1 MRHSFN
7 SQLSLRLLSEVAL
20 FALATPALAQAADEV
35 AEGNEIVVTAT
46 KRSATIQDVPFSIAA
61 VTAADLQKTG
71 STNIEDISRSVA
83 GLTVQNLG
91 PGQSQVSVR
100 GVSAGQ
106 IVRDQPGVK
115 EQVGVYLDESVISLS
130 LFTPDFDLFDLNR
143 VETLR
148 GPQGTLF
155 GSGSVGGTVRYIT
168 NQPKLGASEGAVE
181 AGLSTFEG
189 GSMGYGA
196 KGMINAPL
204 GDNAAIRLVAYGE
217 KFGGFIDA
225 IGPAGGEN
233 INDGDRFGGRISILF
248 EPSDSIS
255 ITPRFIYQEVK
266 ANGFNRAERYNLYY
280 NPLININQVMP
291 ENTQYL
297 KLREQFRDKSTL
309 ADLTMNFGVSDAI
322 ELTSVT
328 SYINRDILVSR
339 DASALTGSVYV
350 SFGGA
355 AAAAAG
361 GAALPSNLRDTTKLE
376 QWTQELRLSSTGN
389 SPLQWVIGGFYS
401 KVDRTYAQRL
411 PTPGSD
417 PFGQIF
423 LNAAAGGLPIA
434 ATRNGFPADS
444 PYNADIPYDIEQ
456 FALFG
461 EASYD
466 FGQFKLT
473 AGGRYYDFNETR
485 DFISGG
491 IFANGDTFRGDKT
504 SSNGFTPRFILSY
517 EANDDLSFNLQASKG
532 FRLGGV
538 NDPLNIPL
546 CSGGAT
552 GPDART
558 YGGRPNYKD
567 ETLWNY
573 EAGVKASSN
582 GITFNAAVFYNDIRN
597 LQVTADAGSCSSRV
611 VFNVPKAH
619 SSGVEVEI
627 GIKPSPGFEFSI
639 NGSLT
644 DSKFDSSVVDA
655 GGAVIAGMR
664 DGNRLPTVPKF
675 QIAALASYTTEVGD
689 GVDLSFNTSFQHV
702 GNRYTQ
708 PGDQEPGTGSFTNS
722 LFYNPVNGAF
732 GSGSFNFGSYLL
744 PSYNLVNLSTGL
756 EWDNGLSINLY
767 VNNLFNETPLLS
779 LDRERGGRARLAYN
793 VGSPRKYGVSVRKS
807 F

>member
-1 MRHSFN
+1 MQKKFET
-7 SQLSLRLLSEVAL
+7 QLAYRLLAGAAMLAL
-20 FALATPALAQAADEV
+20 TVPAYAQDAEEATD
-35 AEGNEIVVTAT
+35 GNEIVVTAT
-46 KRSATIQDVPFSIAA
+46 KRNETIQDVPFSIAA
-61 VTAADLQKTG
+61 VTAADIQKTG
-71 STNIEDISRSVA
+71 AGNIEDIARNVA

-115 EQVGVYLDESVISLS
+115 EQVGVYLDESVVSLS

-168 NQPKLGASEGAVE
+168 NQPKLGVTEGKVE
-181 AGLSTFEG
+181 AGINTFEG
-189 GSMGYGA
+189 GSLGYGA
-196 KGMINAPL
+196 KGAINVPM
-204 GDNAAIRLVAYGE
+204 GEKAALRIVAYGE

-225 IGPAGGEN
+225 IGPAGGEDV
-233 INDGDRFGGRISILF
+233 NDGRRYGGRVSLLL
-248 EPSDSIS
+248 EPTEGIR
-255 ITPRFIYQEVK
+255 ITPRVIYQDVQ

-280 NPLININQVMP
+280 NPLININQVLP

-297 KLREQFRDKSTL
+297 KLREQFRDKTTL
-309 ADLTMNFGVSDAI
+309 ADLNVGIDLGETI
-322 ELTSVT
+322 QLTSVT

-350 SFGGA
+350 SFAGA

-361 GAALPSNLRDTTKLE
+361 GAALPSNLLDTTKLK
-376 QWTQELRLSSTGN
+376 QWTQELRLASTGEG
-389 SPLQWVIGGFYS
+389 PLQWVLGGFYS
-401 KVDRTYAQRL
+401 HVDRTYAQRL

-417 PFGQIF
+417 AFGQIF
-423 LNAAAGGLPIA
+423 LNAAAGGLPIS
-434 ATRNGFPADS
+434 ATYNGFPANS
-444 PYNADIPYDIEQ
+444 PYNADIPYEIEQ
-456 FALFG
+456 YAIFG
-461 EASYD
+461 EASYE

-473 AGGRYYDFNETR
+473 AGGRYYDFSETR

-504 SSNGFTPRFILSY
+504 SSNGFTPRVILSY
-517 EANDDLSFNLQASKG
+517 KANDDLSFNVQASKG

-573 EAGVKASSN
+573 EAGVKASTN
-582 GITFNAAVFYNDIRN
+582 GITVNAAVFYNDIRN

-619 SSGVEVEI
+619 SAGVEVEI
-627 GIKPSPGFEFSI
+627 GIKPTPGFEFSL
-639 NGSLT
+639 NGSVT

-675 QIAALASYTTEVGD
+675 QIAANASYVTEVSD
-689 GVDLSFNTSFQHV
+689 GLDWSFNASFQHV

-722 LFYNPVNGAF
+722 LFFNPATSAF
-732 GSGSFNFGSYLL
+732 GSGNYNFGSYLL

-756 EWDNGLSINLY
+756 EWDSGLSMSLY

-779 LDRERGGRARLAYN
+779 LDRERGGRARIGYN
-793 VGSPRKYGVSVRKS
+793 VGSPRKYGFTVRQT

>member
-1 MRHSFN
+1 MQKKFETPLAR
-7 SQLSLRLLSEVAL
+7 RLLVGAAML
-20 FALATPALAQAADEV
+20 ALAAPAYAQTADE
-35 AEGNEIVVTAT
+35 ATDGNEIVVTAT
-46 KRSATIQDVPFSIAA
+46 KRNETIQNVPFSIAA
-61 VTAADLQKTG
+61 VTAADIQKTG
-71 STNIEDISRSVA
+71 ATNIEDIARNVA

-168 NQPKLGASEGAVE
+168 NQPKLGVTEGTVE
-181 AGLSTFEG
+181 AGINTFEG
-189 GSMGYGA
+189 GSLGYGA
-196 KGMINAPL
+196 KGAANVPL
-204 GDNAAIRLVAYGE
+204 GEKAALRLVAYGE

-225 IGPAGGEN
+225 IGPAGGKDV
-233 INDGDRFGGRISILF
+233 NDGRRYGGRASLLLQPADGIK
-248 EPSDSIS
+248 
-255 ITPRFIYQEVK
+255 ITPRVIYQDVQ

-291 ENTQYL
+291 DNTQYL
-297 KLREQFRDKSTL
+297 LLREQFRDKTTL
-309 ADLTMNFGVSDAI
+309 ADLNISVDLGDTVQV
-322 ELTSVT
+322 TSVT

-350 SFGGA
+350 SFAGA

-361 GAALPSNLRDTTKLE
+361 GARLPSNLLDTTKLK
-376 QWTQELRLSSTGN
+376 QWTQELRLASTGN
-389 SPLQWVIGGFYS
+389 GPLQWVLGGFYS

-417 PFGQIF
+417 AFSQIF
-423 LNAAAGGLPIA
+423 LNAAAGGLPVS
-434 ATRNGFPADS
+434 ATYNGFPANS
-444 PYNADIPYDIEQ
+444 PYNADIPYDIKQ
-456 FALFG
+456 VAVFG
-461 EASYD
+461 EASYEM
-466 FGQFKLT
+466 GQFKLT
-473 AGGRYYDFNETR
+473 AGGRYYDFSETR

-504 SSNGFTPRFILSY
+504 SSNGFTPRVILSY
-517 EANDDLSFNLQASKG
+517 KASNDVSLNLQASKG

-573 EAGVKASSN
+573 EAGLKASTN
-582 GITFNAAVFYNDIRN
+582 GITLNAAVFYNDIRN

-619 SSGVEVEI
+619 SAGVEVEV
-627 GIKPSPGFEFSI
+627 GFKPAPGFEFSL
-639 NGSLT
+639 NGSVI
-644 DSKFDSSVVDA
+644 DSKFDSSVKDA

-675 QIAALASYTTEVGD
+675 QVAANASYVTSVGD
-689 GVDLSFNTSFQHV
+689 GLDWSINGSFQHV

-722 LFYNPVNGAF
+722 LFFNPSTFAF
-732 GSGSFNFGSYLL
+732 GSGSYTFGSYLL

-756 EWDNGLSINLY
+756 EWESGLSISAY

-779 LDRERGGRARLAYN
+779 LDRERGGRARIGYN
-793 VGSPRKYGVSVRKS
+793 VGSPRKYGLTVRQT